1 MQVRLEKG
9 GRITIP
15 RNVLESLNLKEG
27 DTLELQLID
36 RTIILRAGKRITI
49 DDLWGIAGTWEV
61 NLEEVEDAPGRQ
73 T

>member
-36 RTIILRAGKRITI
+36 RTIILRAGKGITV

-61 NLEEVEDAPGRQ
+61 DLEEVEDAPGRQ

>member
-36 RTIILRAGKRITI
+36 RTIILRAGKRITV

-61 NLEEVEDAPGRQ
+61 DLEEVEDAPARQ

>member
-36 RTIILRAGKRITI
+36 RTIILRAGKRITV

-61 NLEEVEDAPGRQ
+61 DLEEVEDAPGRQ